1 MGGQV
6 GDTMPESRRLDR
18 LTSMMRR
25 RGIVF
30 PSFEIYGGVAG
41 LVDYGPVGA
50 TIKRKVIESWIDH
63 WTSWG
68 DIVEVDSPTITP
80 KSVLVASGHV
90 GEFNDYM
97 SECLSCNSAFRSD
110 HLIEGLHENPDSLSG
125 EELDS
130 VISSNNISCPS
141 NLYLAV
147 KVLVWPCLSAML

>member
-97 SECLSCNSAFRSD
+97 SECLSCKSIFRSD
-110 HLIEGLHENPDSLSG
+110 HLIEGLSL
-125 EELDS
+125 
-130 VISSNNISCPS
+130 IHI
-141 NLYLAV
+141 
-147 KVLVWPCLSAML
+147 

>member
-68 DIVEVDSPTITP
+68 DIVAVSYTHLTLPTIL
-80 KSVLVASGHV
+80 LV
-90 GEFNDYM
+90 
-97 SECLSCNSAFRSD
+97 
-110 HLIEGLHENPDSLSG
+110 
-125 EELDS
+125 
-130 VISSNNISCPS
+130 
-141 NLYLAV
+141 
-147 KVLVWPCLSAML
+147 

>member
-1 MGGQV
+1 
-6 GDTMPESRRLDR
+6 MPESRRLDR

-50 TIKRKVIESWIDH
+50 TIKRKVVECWIDH
-63 WTSWG
+63 WTSEG
-68 DIVEVDSPTITP
+68 DIVEIDSPTITP

-97 SECLSCNSAFRSD
+97 SCLLYTSPSPRDGLLSRMPSSA
-110 HLIEGLHENPDSLSG
+110 
-125 EELDS
+125 
-130 VISSNNISCPS
+130 
-141 NLYLAV
+141 
-147 KVLVWPCLSAML
+147 